1 MEQIATILEAVM
13 IISFG
18 CSWPLNILKSLQ
30 TRSTKGKSLP
40 FLILIDFGYAAGII
54 GKIIGHQ
61 CGATPIVWW
70 VFAIYILNFIMVSTD
85 LCLYFKHLA
94 AEKRAAKKGE

>member
-1 MEQIATILEAVM
+1 MNPSDIAPILEAIM

-40 FLILIDFGYAAGII
+40 FLLLIDFGYVAGIV
-54 GKIIGHQ
+54 GKLLVCDQLGFK
-61 CGATPIVWW
+61 WW
-70 VFAIYILNFIMVSTD
+70 VFAFYVLNFVMVSID
-85 LCLYFKHLA
+85 LCLYFKHLR
-94 AEKRAAKKGE
+94 AEKKAAKQAK

>member
-1 MEQIATILEAVM
+1 MSQVATVLEAIM

-18 CSWPLNILKSLQ
+18 CSWPLNIIKSLQ

-40 FLILIDFGYAAGII
+40 FLILIDFGYVAGIV
-54 GKIIGHQ
+54 GKIIGHFH
-61 CGATPIVWW
+61 GTPIVWW
-70 VFAIYILNFIMVSTD
+70 VFAIYILNFVMVSTD

-94 AEKRAAKKGE
+94 AEKRATKED